1 LPQHQQLPIFLFPDP
16 VNPRK
21 EQGVLTSWLKKTRP
35 DAIFHDGIELP
46 QMLQKAG
53 YRVPDDLGLAG
64 TTVLGPGN
72 KSILAGLDQNSEE
85 IGRVAVLVVLS
96 LISDNARGLPPIPRQ
111 ILVKGRWVDGASLPD
126 RSAR

>member
-1 LPQHQQLPIFLFPDP
+1 
-16 VNPRK
+16 V
-21 EQGVLTSWLKKTRP
+21 
-35 DAIFHDGIELP
+35 IELP

-53 YRVPDDLGLAG
+53 YRVPDDFGLAG
-64 TTVLGPGN
+64 TSVLGHGE

-126 RSAR
+126 RSVR